1 MMFFLGTTITSTII
15 ITDRLEGVWDRSI
28 VAGVTSME
36 ILITHF
42 LLQMFLIFLQ
52 MIEIV
57 VITFGFY
64 GLEYM
69 GSIFAIVVIVA
80 LQGLCGMSY
89 GKWKFLNFE
98 ICEFDRKD
106 CNLATPQQNLKCTA
120 FLP

>member
-28 VAGVTSME
+28 VAGVTSLE

-42 LLQMFLIFLQ
+42 LLQMFVIFLQ
-52 MIEIV
+52 MIEVV

-64 GLEYM
+64 GMEYL
-69 GSIFAIVVIVA
+69 GSIFAIVIIVA

-89 GKWKFLNFE
+89 GKLKKYYYSE
-98 ICEFDRKD
+98 ILYC
-106 CNLATPQQNLKCTA
+106 CMVNLIFN
-120 FLP
+120 